1 MTNSV
6 YPGLSWTLEAIITV
20 QMACLQAGSP
30 RTNPAKFF
38 APETTAKNE
47 TWQVWQ
53 ANKPI
58 KTIDFSPELFD
69 TAAYSWQL
77 FIWGHLFSCTAEE
90 L

>member
-1 MTNSV
+1 MFASWLSKKQPCQVLCPGDNS
-6 YPGLSWTLEAIITV
+6 
-20 QMACLQAGSP
+20 
-30 RTNPAKFF
+30 
-38 APETTAKNE
+38 KNE

-69 TAAYSWQL
+69 TAAHSWQL